1 MDDMTEKIRHTERIY
16 DGALVKLDLLEVELP
31 DGSTGKREI
40 IRHPGAVAVIALDG
54 DDVILVRQYRSA
66 ARKTMLELPAGTLE
80 PDEAPEDCAT
90 RELQEEAGY
99 KPGKL
104 DAIGGFFNAAGY
116 TTEYIHLYIAT
127 DLTPS
132 HLDGDIDE
140 FIEPVRLPLTDALA
154 MIERGDIQDAKTII
168 GLLRV
173 ARR

>member
-40 IRHPGAVAVIALDG
+40 IRHPGAVAVIALDS

-132 HLDGDIDE
+132 HLDGDVDE
-140 FIEPVRLPLTDALA
+140 FIEPVRLSLTDTLA